1 MRAVVFLLIGD
12 IVDDRVFVRLAYRK
26 SSITFLPGK
35 ITIIQ
40 ISTFYP
46 LACVGFNIANE
57 VGQPDCGRQACQNMD
72 MIRSAAN
79 HIGMPRHGTNSTPYI
94 MENAR

>member
-26 SSITFLPGK
+26 SSITFLPRK

-40 ISTFYP
+40 IID
-46 LACVGFNIANE
+46 LAINYYCVIIA
-57 VGQPDCGRQACQNMD
+57 A
-72 MIRSAAN
+72 
-79 HIGMPRHGTNSTPYI
+79 
-94 MENAR
+94 